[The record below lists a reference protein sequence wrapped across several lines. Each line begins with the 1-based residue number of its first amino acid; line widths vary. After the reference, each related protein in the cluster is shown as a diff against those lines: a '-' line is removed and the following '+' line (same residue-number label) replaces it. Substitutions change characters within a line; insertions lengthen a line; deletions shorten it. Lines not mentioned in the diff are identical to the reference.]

1 MELVLILA
9 SLMMIMLAGAI
20 MLWRAA
26 ANQRRRSAGAAFI
39 NERVPLSTAFSSAAA
54 LANSMPRQERGA
66 PAAWDRLLARAGKK
80 STGLFYLGLLSPTIL
95 LPLFCGLL
103 ISGLAAIVLFVAIV
117 VLQCFRLWM
126 AIDKRRRRMVLQL
139 PGLLEGMVRLITVG
153 NSMGAAFQS
162 ASSSIDMPL
171 KEVVDRVANAN
182 RTGKDLDVALAQ
194 AAQHYALKEL
204 QLVAAVVS
212 IALRFGGR
220 SDQVLDRM
228 AGFMRDVEQARAELV
243 ALSTEVRLSAWI
255 LALLP
260 FGIACF
266 IVVFNSI
273 LFTRM
278 WDDPLGFKLLIA
290 AVCLQAFGSWWLYR
304 MAKSI

>member
-1 MELVLILA
+1 MEMVFILT
-9 SLMMIMLAGAI
+9 SLMLVMLAGAI

-39 NERVPLSTAFSSAAA
+39 NQRVPQAAA
-54 LANSMPRQERGA
+54 FAAVAATVSMQRPERGV
-66 PAAWDRLLARAGKK
+66 PASWDRLLARAGKK
-80 STGLFYLGLLSPTIL
+80 STPLFYFGLLGPAIL
-95 LPLFCGLL
+95 LPLFCWLL
-103 ISGLAAIVLFVAIV
+103 VSGLAAVVLFVAII
-117 VLQCFRLWM
+117 VLTYFRIWM

-139 PGLLEGMVRLITVG
+139 PALLEAMVRLITVG
-153 NSMGAAFQS
+153 SSMGAAFQS
-162 ASSSIDMPL
+162 AATTVDMPL
-171 KEVVDRVANAN
+171 REVVDRVANAT
-182 RTGKDLDVALAQ
+182 RTGKELDVSLAQ

-266 IVVFNSI
+266 IVIFNTL
-273 LFTRM
+273 LFSRM
-278 WDDPLGFKLLIA
+278 WNDPLGFKLLVV
-290 AVCLQAFGSWWLYR
+290 AVCLQVFGSWWLYR